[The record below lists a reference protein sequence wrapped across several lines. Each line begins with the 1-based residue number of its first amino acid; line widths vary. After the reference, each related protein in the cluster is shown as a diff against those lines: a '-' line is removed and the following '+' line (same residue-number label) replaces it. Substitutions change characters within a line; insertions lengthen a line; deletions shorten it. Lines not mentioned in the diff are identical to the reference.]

1 MINNHQKD
9 EIKVLISYKFIYYY
23 FIFLIVKNY
32 CIFNFFQSCGVM
44 VGDEFVFLIGFG
56 IGLDFM
62 FLLYLIYIKS
72 FNDYKKYKIFCKIK
86 KKSINLLK

>member
-1 MINNHQKD
+1 
-9 EIKVLISYKFIYYY
+9 
-23 FIFLIVKNY
+23 
-32 CIFNFFQSCGVM
+32 M

-72 FNDYKKYKIFCKIK
+72 FNDYKKYIIFYKIK